1 MLVSVAGE
9 SLSSVV
15 LSDDIHDQVLST
27 QDTHLITPTI
37 SSSDSNNCVD
47 CFEGLLPKFLFAF
60 SYHLKV
66 IQGASS
72 Q

>member
-37 SSSDSNNCVD
+37 SSSDSNNYID
-47 CFEGLLPKFLFAF
+47 CFELPEFLFHF
-60 SYHLKV
+60 ICHLGV
-66 IQGASS
+66 IQGAST